1 MSLKSLAEIR
11 RLVSVAVQQL
21 RVCELS
27 HLLGVV
33 DEGIAR
39 VDKEDV
45 LGLQVSVSQLVVMEN
60 CRCDRGEGEGCYQQ
74 IADDLI

>member
-1 MSLKSLAEIR
+1 MVAACNTIPHAQVLAFLDSR
-11 RLVSVAVQQL
+11 WSFRTRPTCPCL
-21 RVCELS
+21 LS

-33 DEGIAR
+33 DEGIVG

-60 CRCDRGEGEGCYQQ
+60 CGGDRGKRCY
-74 IADDLI
+74 